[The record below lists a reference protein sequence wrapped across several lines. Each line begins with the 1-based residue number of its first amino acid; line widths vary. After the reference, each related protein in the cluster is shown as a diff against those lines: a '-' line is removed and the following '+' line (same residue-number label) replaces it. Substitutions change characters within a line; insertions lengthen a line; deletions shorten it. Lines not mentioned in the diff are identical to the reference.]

1 MNRHLNPSA
10 PESGEGKIM
19 LTIKLAFRNILGAG
33 LRTWLNVFVLSIAF
47 VAIIWIQGLIDGQAK
62 QIMKLM
68 IDTELG
74 GGQFWHQAYEPFNP
88 LTLED
93 AHGPVPAALEALDR
107 NKKAT
112 PIFITSGAIYPDGRI
127 QSAMIKGIEPDQQIL
142 DIPSDILKEDHQ
154 DIIPALIGTR
164 MAKQTK
170 LARGDTVT
178 IRWRDVHGTF
188 DAADIQIVRVMKTN
202 SPTIDMGQIW
212 IPLDRMRAM
221 MQAPD
226 EATLIV
232 LQKDIKSVPAGG
244 EEWIYR
250 GLDFLLKDIIELMKT
265 KTVSSSILYI
275 MLMAMALLAIFD
287 TQVLSIFRRRKE
299 MGTLMALGMTR
310 GGVIKL
316 FTLEGALHGLLA
328 LIIGAVYGIPLLYLT
343 AVKGLPLPSDAID
356 QMGVAMPSVLYP
368 SYGLGLIGGTTI
380 FVFMAVTIVSFLPTR
395 KIAKLKPTDALRGK
409 LS

>member
-1 MNRHLNPSA
+1 
-10 PESGEGKIM
+10 M
-19 LTIKLAFRNILGAG
+19 LTIKLAFRNIVGAG
-33 LRTWLNVFVLSIAF
+33 LRTWLNVFVLSFAF
-47 VAIIWIQGLIDGQAK
+47 VAILWIQGLINGQAK
-62 QIMKLM
+62 QIMNLM

-74 GGQFWHQAYEPFNP
+74 GGQFWHKDYEPFDP

-93 AHGPVPAALEALDR
+93 SHGPVPVVLKDLISSKR
-107 NKKAT
+107 AT
-112 PIFITSGAIYPDGRI
+112 PILITSGAIYPDGRV
-127 QSAMIKGIEPDQQIL
+127 QAALLKGIDPDQVIL
-142 DIPSDILKEDHQ
+142 DIPADILKKDSP
-154 DIIPALIGTR
+154 ITIPALIGTR

-170 LARGDTVT
+170 LMLGDYVT
-178 IRWRDVHGTF
+178 IRWRDIHGTF
-188 DAADIQIVRVMKTN
+188 DAADIQIARVMNTN
-202 SPTIDMGQIW
+202 SPAIDMGQIW

-232 LQKDIKSVPAGG
+232 LEKDVQSVPGG
-244 EEWIYR
+244 SEEWIYR
-250 GLDFLLKDIIELMKT
+250 GLDFLLKDIVEIMKT
-265 KTVSSSILYI
+265 KTASSSILYAL
-275 MLMAMALLAIFD
+275 LMAMALLAIFD

-316 FTLEGALHGLLA
+316 FTLEGALHGILA

-343 AVKGLPLPSDAID
+343 AVKGLPLPTDAID
-356 QMGVAMPSVLYP
+356 QMGIAMPSVLYP
-368 SYGLGLIGGTTI
+368 SYSLWLIGGTT
-380 FVFMAVTIVSFLPTR
+380 FLVFITVTVVSFLPTR